1 MQYIEQNLA
10 LFQNCIKP
18 KIVTLPKSS
27 PRRLVSAHCRSWS
40 FSPSHVGHKPYGFTL
55 LELMMVLGIAAILLT
70 LAAPS
75 LTQLVQ
81 TNTMS
86 STVNTFLADMRY
98 ARSESIRR
106 GGGVVM
112 CRSNNSEAAA
122 AVCDSGS
129 ALGWESGWIV
139 FHDLDN
145 NGTRLLS
152 EPVLRVHAPIAT
164 VNSISEAGAATIFK
178 FTATG
183 RLAPTSVTQLQFG
196 SSPVYTAETQR
207 TVCVNLGGHARVAL
221 DSDGRPTGS
230 GSCRY

>member
-1 MQYIEQNLA
+1 
-10 LFQNCIKP
+10 
-18 KIVTLPKSS
+18 
-27 PRRLVSAHCRSWS
+27 
-40 FSPSHVGHKPYGFTL
+40 
-55 LELMMVLGIAAILLT
+55 MMVLGIAAILLT

-86 STVNTFLADMRY
+86 STVNTFLTDMRY

-122 AVCDSGS
+122 AACDSGS
-129 ALGWESGWIV
+129 ASGWESGWIV

-145 NGTRLLS
+145 SGTRLPS

-183 RLAPTSVTQLQFG
+183 RLGPMSVTQLQFG
-196 SSPVYTAETQR
+196 SSPVYNAETQR